1 MAKPQPTQKDKIEIT
16 LFTTDVMNKTYD
28 DLLQLTLDKVKKK
41 QQNPKDDNN
50 HIWFKVTGYPN
61 EKWWRTLVNYGV
73 AFASVGACFTLV
85 KLLVIIYIG

>member
-1 MAKPQPTQKDKIEIT
+1 
-16 LFTTDVMNKTYD
+16 MNKTYD

-61 EKWWRTLVNYGV
+61 EK
-73 AFASVGACFTLV
+73 
-85 KLLVIIYIG
+85 